1 MIVTWIRHAANAS
14 STGPVLALQERM
26 GVEGIGLYWMLFE
39 AFLRTRGARRI
50 DDRLTRSLAFELR
63 VEQEPIR
70 EFIEVA
76 VEVGILSERDGHLVF
91 EEVAS
96 EIERSEQVAKI
107 KRGAAST
114 RWSGGDARAMH
125 LQCTEDARAMQVHS
139 TEARGCTV
147 DKIREERIEK
157 KEEKEDLP
165 SLPQIDLTQ
174 AEKKSL
180 LEQMT
185 ADELAYWERAVG
197 LYRLRRP
204 ETARDNPWAAIQNWR
219 ERAISEGGTWNPE
232 KKTYLK
238 RGTSPPDERA
248 SERAKI
254 LELKKR
260 YEEEEKRALKK

>member
-63 VEQEPIR
+63 VEQEPIA
-70 EFIEVA
+70 EFLRVA

-107 KRGAAST
+107 KRGAALT
-114 RWSGGDARAMH
+114 RWSGGDAPAMH
-125 LQCTEDARAMQVHS
+125 LHS
-139 TEARGCTV
+139 TETRACTV
-147 DKIREERIEK
+147 DKIREERREK
-157 KEEKEDLP
+157 KKEKEDLP
-165 SLPQIDLTQ
+165 SLPPLDLTQ

-238 RGTSPPDERA
+238 RGTAPPDDRA